1 MTNSLLNLKDMS
13 PKELLEK
20 FDMLQAPIDVEALC
34 DKIGVPVTVS
44 TSLKKLYSGEISL
57 DSNGEVS
64 IWVNAINHQNRKR
77 FTLAHELGH
86 LINDIIPHI
95 ESHKEVVFEDPATN
109 FQRSGAQK
117 PEEYRANTFA
127 AELLMPEELIVK
139 EGKKVLK
146 FLSNKLGTEKVPES
160 EFIEKMTEKFL
171 VSHQAMEI
179 RLKVIGIL

>member
-1 MTNSLLNLKDMS
+1 MTNSLLDLKNIS
-13 PKELLEK
+13 PQELLEK
-20 FDMLQAPIDVEALC
+20 FDMLQAPVDVETLC
-34 DKIGVPVTVS
+34 KKIGVPVTEN

-57 DSNGEVS
+57 GTNGEVS

-86 LINDIIPHI
+86 LIHDIIPHI
-95 ESHKEVVFEDPATN
+95 ENHKEVVFEDPATN
-109 FQRSGAQK
+109 FQRSGSQK

-127 AELLMPEELIVK
+127 AELLMPKELIVK

-146 FLSNKLGTEKVPES
+146 FLSDKLGTEKVLEG

-171 VSHQAMEI
+171 VSYQTMQI